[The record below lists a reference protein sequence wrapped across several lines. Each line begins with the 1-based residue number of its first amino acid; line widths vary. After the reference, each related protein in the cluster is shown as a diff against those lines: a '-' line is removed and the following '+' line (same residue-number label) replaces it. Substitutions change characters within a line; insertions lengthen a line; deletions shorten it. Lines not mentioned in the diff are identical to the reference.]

1 MDELGMVA
9 FIGITVLI
17 FYLQSQGWSPQWL
30 VQIIPLLLL
39 VFPTRNGVLV
49 AVMLS
54 LLAFVEYP
62 LILIRSVDIPL
73 QPGSLIY
80 LPWVLVVILRTV
92 ILVGICVAYYGKLR
106 QSPNPELAIEG

>member
-1 MDELGMVA
+1 VA
-9 FIGITVLI
+9 FVAITLLI

-30 VQIIPLLLL
+30 SQILPLLLL

-54 LLAFVEYP
+54 VLAFVEYP
-62 LILIRSVDIPL
+62 LILVRSVDIPL

-80 LPWVLVVILRTV
+80 LPWVLVVVLRTLL
-92 ILVGICVAYYGKLR
+92 LVGICVAYYGKLR
-106 QSPNPELAIEG
+106 QSPNPELALKDSL